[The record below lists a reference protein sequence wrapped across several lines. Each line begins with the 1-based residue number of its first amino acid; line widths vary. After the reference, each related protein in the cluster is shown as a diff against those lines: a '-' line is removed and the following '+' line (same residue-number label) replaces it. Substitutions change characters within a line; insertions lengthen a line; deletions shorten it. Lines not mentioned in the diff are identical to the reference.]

1 MLKIICEE
9 RGAKFYVPE
18 KRFMGDNGSMIAYT
32 GLINNEERRHYASG
46 GVEGPAGYRM
56 DEMEVWWK

>member
-9 RGAKFYVPE
+9 RGAKFYVPQ
-18 KRFMGDNGSMIAYT
+18 KRFMGDNGSTIAYI
-32 GLINNEERRHYASG
+32 GLINNEERGHYASG

-56 DEMEVWWK
+56 DEVEVWWK